1 MTGVSI
7 LNPEVPEMLRIRLA
21 AAVAVASAVLLAAGG
36 GTALA
41 SHGGGGGGTSGGGG
55 GTTTGTTTTST
66 PTISISPSAVTFPS
80 QDVGTT
86 SPAQTVTVTNTG
98 TSTVFFNGETQGGA
112 NAIDFLDLNS
122 QCVGVTIAPGGSCAL
137 TVQFKPSATGT
148 RTGTIALTD
157 NAAGSPQIINLT
169 GTGTST
175 AGPTP
180 MTVDT
185 TGLSCTSGVCALGDS
200 IVNNFYFS
208 QMGVQGDTT
217 PPYTWTL
224 VGGALPAG
232 LTLASNGQITGSA
245 TTVGSST
252 FTVGVTDS
260 TGKSAA
266 QQFSTN
272 ITPPPPLGPS
282 GCPKIGGQPN
292 SVSASMTGPAIGGR
306 TPSGQAVLDESRV
319 TTCGGYSILNAS
331 INGVNLPDGTPMW
344 FYFDSRL
351 VGEVALVN
359 GSAKMPPYNLGDY
372 LSRKDAVSVYRTPPP
387 TNLQTALLTSNFLQ

>member
-1 MTGVSI
+1 
-7 LNPEVPEMLRIRLA
+7 MLRIRLA
-21 AAVAVASAVLLAAGG
+21 AALAVASAVMLAAGG
-36 GTALA
+36 GTVLA
-41 SHGGGGGGTSGGGG
+41 SGGSGGGGTSGGGD
-55 GTTTGTTTTST
+55 GTTTSPPPAST
-66 PTISISPSAVTFPS
+66 PTISISPAAVTFPS
-80 QDVGTT
+80 QAVGTT

-98 TSTVFFNGETQGGA
+98 TSSVFFNAETQGGA

-122 QCVGVTIAPGGSCAL
+122 QCVGVTIAPGASCAL
-137 TVQFKPSATGT
+137 TLQFKPSATGT

-200 IVNNFYFS
+200 IVNNYYFR
-208 QMGVQGDTT
+208 QLGVQGDTT

-224 VGGALPAG
+224 AGGALPAG
-232 LTLASNGQITGSA
+232 LTLAPNGQITGSPG
-245 TTVGSST
+245 TVGLST
-252 FTVGVTDS
+252 FTVSVTDS
-260 TGKSAA
+260 TGKTAT

-272 ITPPPPLGPS
+272 ITPPPPLGPA

-292 SVSASMTGPAIGGR
+292 SVSASMTGPAIGGK
-306 TPSGQAVLDESRV
+306 TPSGQAILDESRI

-344 FYFDSRL
+344 FYFDGRL

-372 LSRKDAVSVYRTPPP
+372 LSRKDTVSVYRTPPP
-387 TNLQTALLTSNFLQ
+387 TGLQTAVLTSNFLQ

>member
-1 MTGVSI
+1 
-7 LNPEVPEMLRIRLA
+7 MLRVRLGAA
-21 AAVAVASAVLLAAGG
+21 AAVAAAVVLAGGG

-41 SHGGGGGGTSGGGG
+41 SHGGTSGGGG
-55 GTTTGTTTTST
+55 STTTSPPPPTST

-86 SPAQTVTVTNTG
+86 SLAQTVTVTNTG
-98 TSTVFFNGETQGGA
+98 TSSVFFNAETQGGA
-112 NAIDFLDLNS
+112 NAADFLDLNS
-122 QCVGVTIAPGGSCAL
+122 QCIGVTIAPGASCAL
-137 TVQFKPSATGT
+137 TLQFRPSATGT

-185 TGLSCTSGVCALGDS
+185 FGLNCTAGACALGDT

-224 VGGALPAG
+224 AGGALPAG
-232 LTLASNGQITGSA
+232 VTLAPSGQITGSP
-245 TTVGSST
+245 TTAGVST
-252 FTVGVTDS
+252 FTLSATDS
-260 TGKSAA
+260 TGKTAS
-266 QQFSTN
+266 QQFSINVTS
-272 ITPPPPLGPS
+272 PPPLGPA

-292 SVSASMTGPAIGGR
+292 SASAQMTGAAIGGK

-331 INGVNLPDGTPMW
+331 INGVNLPDGTVMW

-351 VGEVALVN
+351 VGHVALVN

-387 TNLQTALLTSNFLQ
+387 TSLQTALLTSNFLQ

>member
-1 MTGVSI
+1 
-7 LNPEVPEMLRIRLA
+7 MLRVRLA
-21 AAVAVASAVLLAAGG
+21 AATAVAAAVVLAAGG

-41 SHGGGGGGTSGGGG
+41 SHGGTGGGG
-55 GTTTGTTTTST
+55 GGSTTSPPPTST
-66 PTISISPSAVTFPS
+66 PTISVSPSAVTFPA
-80 QDVGTT
+80 QAVGTT
-86 SPAQTVTVTNTG
+86 SLAQTATVTNTG
-98 TSTVFFNGETQGGA
+98 TSSVFFNAETQGGA
-112 NAIDFLDLNS
+112 NAVDFLDLNS
-122 QCVGVTIAPGGSCAL
+122 QCVGVTIAPGASCAL
-137 TVQFKPSATGT
+137 TLQFRPSATGT

-185 TGLSCTSGVCALGDS
+185 SGLSCSAGVCALGDT

-224 VGGALPAG
+224 AGGALPAG
-232 LTLASNGQITGSA
+232 VTLAPNGQITGSP
-245 TTVGSST
+245 TTVGVST
-252 FTVGVTDS
+252 FTVSATDS
-260 TGKSAA
+260 TGKTAS
-266 QQFSTN
+266 QQFSIN
-272 ITPPPPLGPS
+272 VTPPPPLGPA

-292 SVSASMTGPAIGGR
+292 SVSASMTGPAIGGK
-306 TPSGQAVLDESRV
+306 TPSGQAVLDESRI

-331 INGVNLPDGTPMW
+331 INGVNLPDGTAMW

-351 VGEVALVN
+351 VGKVSLAN

-372 LSRKDAVSVYRTPPP
+372 LSRKDSVSVYRTAPPP
-387 TNLQTALLTSNFLQ
+387 NSQTAVLTSSFLQ

>member
-1 MTGVSI
+1 
-7 LNPEVPEMLRIRLA
+7 MLRVRLA
-21 AAVAVASAVLLAAGG
+21 AVTAVASAVVLTAGG

-41 SHGGGGGGTSGGGG
+41 SHGGTSGGGG
-55 GTTTGTTTTST
+55 GTTTTTSPPPPTST
-66 PTISISPSAVTFPS
+66 PTISISPSTVTFPS

-98 TSTVFFNGETQGGA
+98 ASSVFFNAETQDGA
-112 NAIDFLDLNS
+112 NAVDFLDLNS
-122 QCVGVTIAPGGSCAL
+122 QCVGVTIAPGASCAL
-137 TVQFKPSATGT
+137 TLQFRPSATGT

-185 TGLSCTSGVCALGDS
+185 SGLSCTAGVCGLGDT
-200 IVNNFYFS
+200 IANNFYFS

-224 VGGALPAG
+224 SGGALPAG
-232 LTLASNGQITGSA
+232 LTLAPSGQITGSA
-245 TTVGSST
+245 TTVGVST
-252 FTVGVTDS
+252 FTVSATDS
-260 TGKSAA
+260 TGKTAT
-266 QQFSTN
+266 QQFSIN
-272 ITPPPPLGPS
+272 VTPPPPLGPA

-292 SVSASMTGPAIGGR
+292 SVSASMSGPAIGGR

-331 INGVNLPDGTPMW
+331 INGVNLPSGTPMW

-387 TNLQTALLTSNFLQ
+387 TTLQTALLTSNFLQ